1 MYHIPRKPTKRTKA
15 HFGNISTVDI
25 FCIIFLSASL
35 TPIALFRRTAQDMRC
50 EYKIRTLAPGL
61 GRSFTIL

>member
-1 MYHIPRKPTKRTKA
+1 MYHIPRKPTKGTKA